1 MSGDIKAF
9 LAALGTVVLIVVAIL
24 LLAYF
29 SGGII
34 LPGRDDLPTNRTVT
48 AQAAYYSTSSAS
60 ATQTATINAPYTIE
74 ANGIRIER
82 FTDKENGNSIYVC
95 RQIKTSKPSTDPVVP
110 CQFQTNPG
118 D

>member
-1 MSGDIKAF
+1 MSQDTKDTLWLLAF
-9 LAALGTVVLIVVAIL
+9 IVGVVVLIFLVG
-24 LLAYF
+24 F
-29 SGGII
+29 SNGEIVIPGLEG
-34 LPGRDDLPTNRTVT
+34 LPVYAEAT
-48 AQAAYYSTSSAS
+48 ASARYRSTSSAA
-60 ATQTATINAPYTIE
+60 ATQTATVNAPYTIE

-95 RQIKTSKPSTDPVVP
+95 RQIKYSDPKLDPVVP